1 MVVTL
6 STRVGEP
13 NGGFKPSRYSLVAPI
28 ALKDL
33 SNNSRGPRRV
43 DGGAMTKNRILLVV
57 VLLAAY
63 GVGFALGMSLWEEDV
78 APPGPSEPGPHI
90 TRRA

>member
-1 MVVTL
+1 
-6 STRVGEP
+6 
-13 NGGFKPSRYSLVAPI
+13 
-28 ALKDL
+28 
-33 SNNSRGPRRV
+33 
-43 DGGAMTKNRILLVV
+43 MTKNRILLVV